1 MPIYEYTCTKCDH
14 AFEKLVFSSDNAKV
28 ACPKCG
34 SGQAK
39 RLLSPISFIS
49 MSNSDMCSAGDTC
62 SAGNACSAG
71 AGPPKG
77 FS

>member
-34 SGQAK
+34 D
-39 RLLSPISFIS
+39 RRVERVLSPTSFIS
-49 MSNSDMCSAGDTC
+49 ISSSGGMCSATDTC
-62 SAGNACSAG
+62 SAGA
-71 AGPPKG
+71 PKG